1 MDGPWGCYAK
11 WNKTEKNKYY
21 MIYLI
26 CGILNKQTKKDKHK
40 KPHRYREQICGYQ
53 RQGVEGVD
61 KMGEG
66 G

>member
-1 MDGPWGCYAK
+1 
-11 WNKTEKNKYY
+11 
-21 MIYLI
+21 MIFLI